1 MIIGIAFVNSFW
13 LVDELTLVL
22 SKISFFL
29 ILFVICETFET
40 GFETTR
46 R

>member
-22 SKISFFL
+22 SKISFYSDSFRNL
-29 ILFVICETFET
+29 
-40 GFETTR
+40 
-46 R
+46 